1 MCARECRCRV
11 LTRRE
16 FGAVYARLV
25 VKDGGRFYDGPG
37 AEMCIAKEGI
47 EGKNYDMKIDGGF
60 GSYDRIVVC
69 VAGWLAGWDLI
80 LLLYAMSRGYA
91 SRLRM

>member
-16 FGAVYARLV
+16 LGRFMLV
-25 VKDGGRFYDGPG
+25 SWSRMEDVFYDGPG